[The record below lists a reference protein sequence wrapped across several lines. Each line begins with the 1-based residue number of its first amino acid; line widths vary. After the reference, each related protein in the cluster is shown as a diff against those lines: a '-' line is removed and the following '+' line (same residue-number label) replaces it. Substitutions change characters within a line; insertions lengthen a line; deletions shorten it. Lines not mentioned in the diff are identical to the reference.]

1 MWDVLGSCVCEWR
14 VGETCLVLLPG
25 HHDGAVVDAHNVD
38 LVDPSLLKPAVKL
51 GSLEA
56 RDLVEGGGG
65 GGSWTG
71 STSLG
76 SMGRASIPTLNNSS
90 KERHLGRGWEAEG
103 ANTNR
108 RWKGRGGGRGGRT
121 RQMGKP
127 LEWILLT
134 QNIITPPK
142 PTPHAPPL
150 TPPLFSVSLTWHVD
164 HVGVNAPGS
173 VTKRTFLLS
182 PSMSPTVLIAEGVLP
197 PKPSWCT
204 TGAVGNL
211 SPTATIVLCF
221 LVPQREKQ
229 GMGERGFREYGRNTC
244 YVL

>member
-108 RWKGRGGGRGGRT
+108 RWKGRGGEDEADGEAFGVDPPHT
-121 RQMGKP
+121 KHHHS
-127 LEWILLT
+127 T
-134 QNIITPPK
+134 QAHPPCT
-142 PTPHAPPL
+142 TPHP
-150 TPPLFSVSLTWHVD
+150 PPLFSLSYLARGSRRGECPWECDEEDLLVVAEHVADGLDRRGRVAAETLMVHHRRCRELVSYRD
-164 HVGVNAPGS
+164 HRAL
-173 VTKRTFLLS
+173 LLS
-182 PSMSPTVLIAEGVLP
+182 
-197 PKPSWCT
+197 
-204 TGAVGNL
+204 
-211 SPTATIVLCF
+211 TAK
-221 LVPQREKQ
+221 RKA
-229 GMGERGFREYGRNTC
+229 GHG
-244 YVL
+244 

>member
-1 MWDVLGSCVCEWR
+1 MGDLYMWDVLGSCVCEWR

-108 RWKGRGGGRGGRT
+108 RWKGRGGGEGGGGRGRWGSLWSGSSSHKT
-121 RQMGKP
+121 SSLHPSPPPMHHPSPPPSFQSLLPGT
-127 LEWILLT
+127 WIT
-134 QNIITPPK
+134 
-142 PTPHAPPL
+142 
-150 TPPLFSVSLTWHVD
+150 
-164 HVGVNAPGS
+164 
-173 VTKRTFLLS
+173 
-182 PSMSPTVLIAEGVLP
+182 
-197 PKPSWCT
+197 
-204 TGAVGNL
+204 
-211 SPTATIVLCF
+211 
-221 LVPQREKQ
+221 
-229 GMGERGFREYGRNTC
+229 
-244 YVL
+244 

>member
-1 MWDVLGSCVCEWR
+1 
-14 VGETCLVLLPG
+14 
-25 HHDGAVVDAHNVD
+25 
-38 LVDPSLLKPAVKL
+38 
-51 GSLEA
+51 
-56 RDLVEGGGG
+56 
-65 GGSWTG
+65 
-71 STSLG
+71 
-76 SMGRASIPTLNNSS
+76 
-90 KERHLGRGWEAEG
+90 
-103 ANTNR
+103 
-108 RWKGRGGGRGGRT
+108 
-121 RQMGKP
+121 MGKP

-150 TPPLFSVSLTWHVD
+150 IPPPLFSVSLTWHVD